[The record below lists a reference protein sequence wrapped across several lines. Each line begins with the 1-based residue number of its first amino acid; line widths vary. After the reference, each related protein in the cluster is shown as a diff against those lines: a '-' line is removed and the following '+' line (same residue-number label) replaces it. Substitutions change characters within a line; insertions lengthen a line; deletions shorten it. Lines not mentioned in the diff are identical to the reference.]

1 MKKVFIFIFLSIFI
15 YANED
20 IEELETIFL
29 KIGVEAF
36 LKDFENE
43 KNITANQQ
51 QMIDFLSSKV
61 YEHEM
66 ELKKLSENENQKENR
81 VNKNNN
87 FLVVERN
94 NVNLKDLYKKIDK
107 MEKEIKFYKNLSIK
121 NEKKLIELK
130 SKRINIVKNTNTNI
144 INSIQEVLINKDNT
158 VIRAKPFFD
167 AKVLRTLK
175 KSSAI
180 DIESCDKYGWCKL
193 KNEDAYIAKYL
204 LRFKD

>member
-61 YEHEM
+61 YEHEI

-87 FLVVERN
+87 FLVVEKN

-107 MEKEIKFYKNLSIK
+107 MEKEINFYKKLALS
-121 NEKKLIELK
+121 NEKKIISLNK
-130 SKRINIVKNTNTNI
+130 PKQNNI
-144 INSIQEVLINKDNT
+144 INDNIIYNKKTFVNKDNT
-158 VIRAKPFFD
+158 SIRSTPFISG
-167 AKVLRTLK
+167 KVLRIVNK
-175 KSSAI
+175 NSFV
-180 DIESCDKYGWCKL
+180 DIEKCDKYGWCKL